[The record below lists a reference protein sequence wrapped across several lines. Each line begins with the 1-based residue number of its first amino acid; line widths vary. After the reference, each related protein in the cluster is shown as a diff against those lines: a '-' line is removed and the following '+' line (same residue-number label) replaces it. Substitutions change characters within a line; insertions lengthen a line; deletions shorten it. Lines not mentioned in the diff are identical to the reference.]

1 MLDCDQSM
9 SSGAVTERVSNSVRK
24 KQICPAGTLIDCIMQ
39 QQAPQLQLQQNL
51 QNDYQTATKAYVLP
65 RTPNEMITFDG
76 NLSDCRVITALCGKP
91 LSLFNDLS
99 VSYVSMLTY
108 SDLNNLVLNFLIL
121 EGYESAAKKFAAEAN
136 LTPKIPTDTIHER
149 VEIRSAIVR
158 GDVTRSIMLIN
169 NLNPEVSSS
178 KRSIRC
184 I

>member
-1 MLDCDQSM
+1 M
-9 SSGAVTERVSNSVRK
+9 
-24 KQICPAGTLIDCIMQ
+24 
-39 QQAPQLQLQQNL
+39 
-51 QNDYQTATKAYVLP
+51 
-65 RTPNEMITFDG
+65 
-76 NLSDCRVITALCGKP
+76 
-91 LSLFNDLS
+91 
-99 VSYVSMLTY
+99 SMLTD

-178 KRSIRC
+178 TRSIRC